1 MEITGIFKGRG
12 GISLKGQAYVILSI
26 IFIII
31 VAIFAVINVRPVE
44 VNYLFTTGNSPLIIV
59 ILCSV
64 LMGGLITSAAGT
76 VKFFKMQREIKALKL
91 EISQYEIVSEM
102 NPKVGLD
109 VLEISNDLEK

>member
-1 MEITGIFKGRG
+1 MGIFKYRG
-12 GISLKGQAYVILSI
+12 GISLKAQAYVILSI

-44 VNYLFTTGNSPLIIV
+44 VNYLFTTENSPLIIV

-76 VKFFKMQREIKALKL
+76 VKFFKMQKEIKALKL
-91 EISQYEIVSEM
+91 EVSQYQIVPEV
-102 NPKVGLD
+102 NPELGLD
-109 VLEISNDLEK
+109 VFDISNDLEK